1 MPKKLLEIKLFY
13 NLSINFI
20 EKINLKIETIEET
33 LLKIHLKI
41 KLFKLVMEMAVI
53 IKYRMLSIIKSQK
66 HLLKVKK

>member
-1 MPKKLLEIKLFY
+1 VPKKLLEIKLFY

-20 EKINLKIETIEET
+20 EKINLKIETIEEI

-53 IKYRMLSIIKSQK
+53 IKSRMLSIIKSQK

>member
-1 MPKKLLEIKLFY
+1 VPKKLLEIKLFY

-53 IKYRMLSIIKSQK
+53 IKYRMLSIIKYQK